1 MDEPMFRAWM
11 QDPVEPHTAYE
22 VRDGRWVAEREWPS
36 PNVVS
41 EAHELMGGPRSLLGV
56 QTCGIEAGAWTAE
69 GGSADLAG
77 DQRADDAV
85 SLTWDLE
92 ALREPLEILGHP
104 VVTLDLEVDRPQALV
119 AVRLCDV
126 SPDGASLLVTRGV
139 LNLTHR
145 ESHEHPEALEPGRR
159 YEIAVPLDVIAHSF
173 PAGHHMRLGVSP
185 TYWPWAWPS
194 PEPVKLTVHGGRLE
208 LPVRAPRAGDE
219 DLPPFE
225 EPEHSAPL
233 NIEEVE
239 GDPGGRYLRKE
250 HATGRVEQIFDWALG
265 GSVRFLDI
273 DLESADTSHCV
284 YSIVE
289 GDPLSAEVR
298 FHATSD
304 MGRGDW
310 QTRSDVTSSMT
321 CDAET
326 FHVESMLD
334 VYENGEKIFT
344 RSWSFDFPRD
354 NV

>member
-1 MDEPMFRAWM
+1 MEEPMFRAWM
-11 QDPVEPHTAYE
+11 QDSAEPQTSYD
-22 VRDGRWVAEREWPS
+22 VRDGRWVGEPEWPS
-36 PNVVS
+36 PNIAVES
-41 EAHELMGGPRSLLGV
+41 HELAEPRSLLGV
-56 QTCGIEAGAWTAE
+56 QTCGIEAGVWTAE

-77 DQRADDAV
+77 DQRVDDAV
-85 SLTWDLE
+85 SLTWDFE
-92 ALREPLEILGHP
+92 PLREPLEILGHP
-104 VVTLDLEVDRPQALV
+104 EVRLELEVDRPQALV

-145 ESHEHPEALEPGRR
+145 ESHEHPEPLQPGRR
-159 YEIAVPLDVIAHSF
+159 YEIAVSLDVIAHSF
-173 PAGHHMRLGVSP
+173 PAGHHMRVGVSP

-194 PEPVKLTVHGGRLE
+194 PEPVTLTVHGARLD
-208 LPVRAPRAGDE
+208 LPIRAPRTE
-219 DLPPFE
+219 DDDLRPFD

-233 NIEEVE
+233 AVQEVA
-239 GDPGGRYLRKE
+239 GDAGGRYLRKE

-298 FHATSD
+298 FHATSA
-304 MGRGDW
+304 MGRRDW

-326 FHVESMLD
+326 FHVESTLD
-334 VYENGEKIFT
+334 VYENDEKIFT
-344 RSWSFDFPRD
+344 RSWTFDFPRD
-354 NV
+354 HV